1 MNKRLKKALQNAFEP
16 PKPVH
21 EKEFVK
27 QFPRPAISTA
37 SFIVSQIGYIP
48 KYVWIASFAVLLTAL
63 AGAGLF
69 EKDMLWVISA
79 LIPFIA
85 VSFVTE
91 NARSDTYR
99 MTEFE
104 MAARFSLKGIIFAR
118 MGILGIFHFFILTLL
133 IPISAIYSSATVF
146 QAGLYLLV
154 PYLLTNFTGLWAV
167 RKIYGRESIYACM
180 GIAIS
185 VSGLNMFS
193 KTIFP
198 YIYTD
203 EYNLNWLILL
213 LIIGILVIIEL
224 HKNLKQ
230 TEELVWNFS

>member
-1 MNKRLKKALQNAFEP
+1 MNKKLKKALQNAFEP
-16 PKPVH
+16 PEPVH
-21 EKEFVK
+21 EKEFIK
-27 QFPRPAISTA
+27 QFPRPVISTK

-48 KYVWIASFAVLLTAL
+48 KYVWITSFAVFLIAL

-85 VSFVTE
+85 VSFVAE
-91 NARSDTYR
+91 NARSDTYH

-104 MAARFSLKGIIFAR
+104 MAARFSLKGIILAR
-118 MGILGIFHFFILTLL
+118 MGILGICHFFLLTLL
-133 IPISAIYSSATVF
+133 IPISAIYSSATVL

-154 PYLLTNFTGLWAV
+154 PYLLTTFTGLWAV
-167 RKIYGRESIYACM
+167 RKIHGRESVYVCM

-185 VSGLNMFS
+185 VSGLNMLV

-213 LIIGILVIIEL
+213 LIIGISVIIEL
-224 HKNLKQ
+224 RKNLKQ
-230 TEELVWNFS
+230 REELAWNFS